1 MSLALVHSRAQSG
14 VNAPEVRIEVHLA
27 GGLPAVSIVGL
38 PDAAVRES
46 RDRVRAALQCSQLEL
61 PQRRIT
67 INLAPA
73 DVPKDG
79 SRFDLPIA
87 LGILAASGQVPRD
100 ALRDVEFHGELA
112 LTGELR
118 PIEGALPA
126 VLAAARAGRD
136 IVLPLA
142 NRDEASLARHPGTRF
157 ARTLLEVCAQVQG
170 VRELPGPHDAEPAL
184 SAVDA
189 GIPDLADVRGQLH
202 ARRALE
208 VAAAGAHNLL
218 MVGPPGSGK
227 SMLATRLPGLLPDID
242 DAQALESAAIASL
255 CGQPLDLARWRRPG
269 FRAPHHTATAVALTG
284 GGGGIGLRPGEISL
298 AHHGVLFL
306 DELPEWERRTLEVL
320 REPLESGRIVISRA
334 ARKAEFPARFQLVA
348 AMNPCPCGWAGD
360 PTGRCRCSREQIA
373 RYCGRV
379 SGPLLDR
386 IDIQI
391 QVPRVPAAD
400 LRPDGARGESS
411 ATVRARVQ
419 AARVR
424 QIERAGVP
432 NAALPPSRTEH
443 DCALA
448 PGDRT
453 LLERAIDQL
462 HLSARA
468 SQRILRVARTLADLA
483 GSDAIATPHLAE
495 AIGYRRLDGT
505 GMAGKA

>member
-1 MSLALVHSRAQSG
+1 MSLALVHSRGQSG

-79 SRFDLPIA
+79 SRFDLAIA
-87 LGILAASGQVPRD
+87 LGILAASGQVPRE

-136 IVLPLA
+136 IVLPLE
-142 NRDEASLARHPGTRF
+142 NRAEASLARHPGTRF
-157 ARTLLEVCAQVQG
+157 ARTLLEVCALLQG
-170 VRELPGPHDAEPAL
+170 ARELPGPAAVEAAPDA
-184 SAVDA
+184 A
-189 GIPDLADVRGQLH
+189 GHAPDLADVRGQPL

-227 SMLATRLPGLLPDID
+227 SMLATRLPTLLPDIGD
-242 DAQALESAAIASL
+242 EQALECAAIASL
-255 CGQPLDLARWRRPG
+255 CGQSPDLAHWRRPG
-269 FRAPHHTATAVALTG
+269 FRAPHHTATAIALTG
-284 GGGGIGLRPGEISL
+284 GGAAKLRPGEISL

-334 ARKAEFPARFQLVA
+334 ARQAEFPARFQLVA

-360 PTGRCRCSREQIA
+360 PAGRCRCSREQVA
-373 RYCGRV
+373 RYRGRV

-391 QVPRVPAAD
+391 EVPRVPAAE
-400 LRPDGARGESS
+400 LRPDGPCGESS

-419 AARVR
+419 FARER
-424 QIERAGVP
+424 QLRRAGLP
-432 NAALPPSRTEH
+432 NAALPQALTER
-443 DCALA
+443 DCPLV
-448 PGDRT
+448 PNDRA
-453 LLERAIDQL
+453 LLERAIDRL

-468 SQRILRVARTLADLA
+468 SQRILRVARTIADLA
-483 GSDAIATPHLAE
+483 GSEAIATAHLAE
-495 AIGYRRLDGT
+495 AIGYRRVDV
-505 GMAGKA
+505 AG

>member
-14 VNAPEVRIEVHLA
+14 VHAPEVRIEVHLA

-87 LGILAASGQVPRD
+87 LGILAASGQVPRE
-100 ALRDVEFHGELA
+100 ALRGIEFHGELA

-118 PIEGALPA
+118 PIDGALPA

-136 IVLPLA
+136 IVLPLE
-142 NRDEASLARHPGTRF
+142 NRAEASLARHPGTHF
-157 ARTLLEVCAQVQG
+157 ARTLLEVCALLQQG
-170 VRELPGPHDAEPAL
+170 RELPGPMPLDDIVPGVE
-184 SAVDA
+184 
-189 GIPDLADVRGQLH
+189 GEPDLADVRGQPH

-227 SMLATRLPGLLPDID
+227 SMLAMRLPTLLPAID
-242 DAQALESAAIASL
+242 DAQAIECAAIASL
-255 CGQPLDLARWRRPG
+255 CGQTFDPARWRRPR

-284 GGGGIGLRPGEISL
+284 GGGGATLRPGEISL

-334 ARKAEFPARFQLVA
+334 ARQAEFPARFQLVA

-360 PTGRCRCSREQIA
+360 PAGRCHCSNEQVA
-373 RYCGRV
+373 RYRSRI

-391 QVPRVPAAD
+391 EVPRVPAAD
-400 LRPDGARGESS
+400 LRPDGPRGESS
-411 ATVRARVQ
+411 ATVRARVH
-419 AARVR
+419 AARAH
-424 QIERAGVP
+424 QMQRAGVP
-432 NAALPPSRTEH
+432 NAALPQSLTER
-443 DCALA
+443 DCTLTSN
-448 PGDRT
+448 DRA
-453 LLERAIDQL
+453 LLERAIDKL

-468 SQRILRVARTLADLA
+468 SQRILRVARTIADLA
-483 GSDAIATPHLAE
+483 GSDAIATAHLAE
-495 AIGYRRLDGT
+495 AIGYRRLDG
-505 GMAGKA
+505 GG

>member
-1 MSLALVHSRAQSG
+1 MSLALVHSRAQAG
-14 VNAPEVRIEVHLA
+14 VNAPEVRIEVHLS

-87 LGILAASGQVPRD
+87 LGILAASGQLPRE
-100 ALRDVEFHGELA
+100 ALDTIEFHGELA

-136 IVLPLA
+136 IVLPLE
-142 NRDEASLARHPGTRF
+142 NRGEASLAAHPGSRF
-157 ARTLLEVCAQVQG
+157 ARTLLEVCALLHG
-170 VRELPGPHDAEPAL
+170 RRELPGPEPL
-184 SAVDA
+184 DPGSGGHAVS
-189 GIPDLADVRGQLH
+189 PDLAEVRGQSQ

-227 SMLATRLPGLLPDID
+227 SMLAQRLPTLLPALDE
-242 DAQALESAAIASL
+242 ARALECAAVASL
-255 CGQPLDLARWRRPG
+255 AGQVPDLSQWQRPA

-284 GGGGIGLRPGEISL
+284 GGGAANLRPGEISL

-306 DELPEWERRTLEVL
+306 DELPEWQRHTLEVL

-334 ARKAEFPARFQLVA
+334 ARQAEFPARFQLVA

-360 PTGRCRCSREQIA
+360 PAGRCHCSREQIA
-373 RYCGRV
+373 RYRARI

-391 QVPRVPAAD
+391 EVPRLKASE
-400 LRPDGARGESS
+400 LRPEAPRGESS
-411 ATVRARVQ
+411 AVVRTRVE
-419 AARVR
+419 AARQR
-424 QIERAGVP
+424 QLARAGVA
-432 NAALPPSRTEH
+432 NAALPQALTER
-443 DCALA
+443 DCALR
-448 PGDRT
+448 PGDRD
-453 LLERAIDQL
+453 LLERAIDRM

-468 SQRILRVARTLADLA
+468 SQRILRVARSIADLA
-483 GSDAIATPHLAE
+483 GADTIATAHLAE
-495 AIGYRRLDGT
+495 AIGYRRLDMGN
-505 GMAGKA
+505 

>member
-14 VNAPEVRIEVHLA
+14 VHAPEVRIEVHLA

-87 LGILAASGQVPRD
+87 LGILAASGQVPRE
-100 ALRDVEFHGELA
+100 ALRDMEFHGELA

-126 VLAAARAGRD
+126 VLAAARAGRS
-136 IVLPLA
+136 IVLPLE
-142 NRDEASLARHPGTRF
+142 NRAEASLACHPGTRF
-157 ARTLLEVCAQVQG
+157 ARTLLEVCALLQG
-170 VRELPGPHDAEPAL
+170 ARELPGPMPLEVASDALEHA
-184 SAVDA
+184 
-189 GIPDLADVRGQLH
+189 PDLAEVRGQPL

-227 SMLATRLPGLLPDID
+227 SMLATRLPTLLPDID
-242 DAQALESAAIASL
+242 DAQALECAAIASL
-255 CGQPLDLARWRRPG
+255 CGQSPDLARWRRPN

-284 GGGGIGLRPGEISL
+284 GGGAASLRPGEISL

-334 ARKAEFPARFQLVA
+334 ARQAEFPARFQLVA

-360 PTGRCRCSREQIA
+360 PAGRCQCSREQIA
-373 RYCGRV
+373 RYRSRV

-391 QVPRVPAAD
+391 DVPRVPAAD
-400 LRPDGARGESS
+400 LRPDGPRGESS
-411 ATVRARVQ
+411 ATVRVRVQ
-419 AARVR
+419 AARER
-424 QIERAGVP
+424 QMQRAGLL
-432 NAALPPSRTEH
+432 NAALPQALTER
-443 DCALA
+443 DCTLA
-448 PGDRT
+448 PNDRA
-453 LLERAIDQL
+453 LLERAIDQM

-468 SQRILRVARTLADLA
+468 SQRILRVARTIADLA
-483 GSDAIATPHLAE
+483 GSGAIATAHLAE
-495 AIGYRRLDGT
+495 AIGYRRMDAGT
-505 GMAGKA
+505 